1 MRSAVLIAN
10 PSASQFTGGLFRE
23 VVSTLSSAYDL
34 TTQWPVSGSDTM
46 RHSASAAE
54 AGIDVV
60 FAMGGDGV
68 AHHVANSVAGTQTSL
83 GLIPAGTTNVLA
95 RILGIPQKPRK
106 AAAAATS
113 YEGIPTKIAKITG
126 TSLAGPIDRIA
137 TFSVG
142 VGFDAAVVEAA
153 ERKPYAKLR
162 FGSVYYASTAFGRL
176 TADWR
181 TRLPNLRIEAGG
193 ETYDA
198 LAALTQ
204 IHDPYTYF
212 GRIPMHLVKDPPQG
226 IATLGVGRLGYRN
239 ATTLV
244 SRAMLGRQHTERS
257 GTHLWTDYERI
268 TILADPPAPFQADGE
283 LLGTA
288 TELTITPI
296 TGGLLILRPEA
307 EQSNAKESDD
317 ELSSNQEPDF

>member
-10 PSASQFTGGLFRE
+10 PSASQFTGGLFRD
-23 VVSTLSSAYDL
+23 VVTTLSSAYEL

-46 RHSASAAE
+46 RHSAAAAD

-68 AHHVANSVAGTQTSL
+68 AHHVANGLAGTSTAL

-95 RILGIPQKPRK
+95 RILGIPQKPVK
-106 AAAAATS
+106 AAAAATE
-113 YEGIPTKIAKITG
+113 YMGVPTRVARLTG
-126 TSLAGPIDRIA
+126 TSLAGPINRVA

-162 FGSVYYASTAFGRL
+162 FGGVYYASTALSRL
-176 TADWR
+176 TSDWR

-204 IHDPYTYF
+204 VHDPYTYF
-212 GRIPMHLVKDPPQG
+212 GRIPLHLVKDPPRG
-226 IATLGVGRLGYRN
+226 MATLGVGRLGYRN
-239 ATTLV
+239 ATRVVFRVVL
-244 SRAMLGRQHTERS
+244 RRQHTESS

-268 TILADPPAPFQADGE
+268 SISADPPAPFQADGE

-288 TELTITPI
+288 NELTIQPI
-296 TGGLLILRPEA
+296 EHGLLMLRPER
-307 EQSNAKESDD
+307 DT
-317 ELSSNQEPDF
+317 